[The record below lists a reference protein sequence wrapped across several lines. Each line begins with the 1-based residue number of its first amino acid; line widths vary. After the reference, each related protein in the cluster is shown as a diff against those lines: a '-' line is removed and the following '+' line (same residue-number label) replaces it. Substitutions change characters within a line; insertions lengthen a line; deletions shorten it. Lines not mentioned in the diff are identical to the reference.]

1 MGNRLQGHYYGYMEA
16 RKNLPEK
23 TPLGKKIW
31 QQIWVGTVAQT
42 QSSWQP
48 VLRGYTIKIK

>member
-1 MGNRLQGHYYGYMEA
+1 MGNRLQGHNYGYTEA

-23 TPLGKKIW
+23 NPSGEKM
-31 QQIWVGTVAQT
+31 AHT

-48 VLRGYTIKIK
+48 VLRGFTVKENKFSN